1 MRDPRVSD
9 SRRERGGWQAG
20 PTERRLKREREG
32 RRHVGPTG
40 SGTRREGRGWWL
52 GSASKPAGQAWRATA
67 ARAVAGDGN
76 RRRGRRRQ
84 TARKAAAAAEDDDA
98 RAEDG
103 DAHGRVGKR
112 EEGEFFTVVG
122 RREWRRRR
130 TTTTSDGRTTATGE
144 RSPGP
149 PREQKW
155 EGLEG
160 EGWSTA
166 GGNHGRRR
174 RQWWYSPA
182 RGEKRAPT
190 AGLDGDAAAG
200 VALAAAKLTTA
211 VDWLGSGSSGGER
224 RPEEWKR
231 RRRRV

>member
-9 SRRERGGWQAG
+9 SKRERGGWQAG

-76 RRRGRRRQ
+76 RRRGRRRL
-84 TARKAAAAAEDDDA
+84 TARKAAAAAEDDGA

-103 DAHGRVGKR
+103 DAHGREGKR
-112 EEGEFFTVVG
+112 EEGKFFTEVG
-122 RREWRRRR
+122 RREWRQRR

-149 PREQKW
+149 PREQNGK
-155 EGLEG
+155 
-160 EGWSTA
+160 
-166 GGNHGRRR
+166 
-174 RQWWYSPA
+174 
-182 RGEKRAPT
+182 
-190 AGLDGDAAAG
+190 D
-200 VALAAAKLTTA
+200 
-211 VDWLGSGSSGGER
+211 
-224 RPEEWKR
+224 
-231 RRRRV
+231 